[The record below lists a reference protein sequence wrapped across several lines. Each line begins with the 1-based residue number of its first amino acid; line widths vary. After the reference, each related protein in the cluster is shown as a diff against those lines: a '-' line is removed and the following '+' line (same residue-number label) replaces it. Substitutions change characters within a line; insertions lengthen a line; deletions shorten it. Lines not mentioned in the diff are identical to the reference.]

1 MAVRTS
7 GVYGI
12 HIVLRQESLLVAT
25 RSAFVPKLFALALA
39 FAFALALF
47 NIQEIALTCIV
58 SPAAIRRCCPI
69 GESVGRA
76 LVVNLLVRPALVS
89 FAAVVVVVVVPNI
102 PPTLRLLLFLGG
114 ESGLF
119 E

>member
-7 GVYGI
+7 SVYGI
-12 HIVLRQESLLVAT
+12 RIVLRQESLLVAT
-25 RSAFVPKLFALALA
+25 RCAFVPILFALA
-39 FAFALALF
+39 FAFAYALF
-47 NIQEIALTCIV
+47 KTQEIALTCIV

>member
-1 MAVRTS
+1 MEIYHHNF
-7 GVYGI
+7 YGGPRS
-12 HIVLRQESLLVAT
+12 VFLRSNRKPLFLPNSLYSSLS
-25 RSAFVPKLFALALA
+25 RS
-39 FAFALALF
+39 
-47 NIQEIALTCIV
+47 EWALTCIV
-58 SPAAIRRCCPI
+58 SPAARRRCCPI

-76 LVVNLLVRPALVS
+76 LVVNLRVRPLLVS
-89 FAAVVVVVVVPNI
+89 LDGLLVEVVPSI

>member
-1 MAVRTS
+1 MPILQNP
-7 GVYGI
+7 VYPP
-12 HIVLRQESLLVAT
+12 LSC
-25 RSAFVPKLFALALA
+25 PKW
-39 FAFALALF
+39 
-47 NIQEIALTCIV
+47 ALTCIV
-58 SPAAIRRCCPI
+58 SPAARRRCCPI

-76 LVVNLLVRPALVS
+76 LVVNLRVRPLLVS
-89 FAAVVVVVVVPNI
+89 FEVLVEAVPSI